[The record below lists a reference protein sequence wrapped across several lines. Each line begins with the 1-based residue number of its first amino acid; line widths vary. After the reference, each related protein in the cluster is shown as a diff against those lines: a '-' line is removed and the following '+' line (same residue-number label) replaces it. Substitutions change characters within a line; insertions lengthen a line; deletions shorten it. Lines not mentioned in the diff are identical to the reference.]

1 MKIEEIKKKKI
12 EDMTNEELQ
21 YIIEND
27 KSLIAFERIDYTG
40 ELLKRAIRS
49 TRF

>member
-49 TRF
+49 TQF